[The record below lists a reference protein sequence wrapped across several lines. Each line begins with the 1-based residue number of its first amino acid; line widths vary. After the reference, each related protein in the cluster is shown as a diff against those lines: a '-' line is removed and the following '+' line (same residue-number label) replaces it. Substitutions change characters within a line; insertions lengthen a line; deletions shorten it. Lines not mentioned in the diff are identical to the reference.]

1 METAAVQQCKQ
12 DAIVALLDEVTTAAA
27 ARGLRN
33 IVCLLT
39 EPGSLDDLES
49 KYNRFVA
56 LSHLDV
62 LATDPYPLWHG
73 DDIATTQRFC
83 QALLTVCQRAG
94 KAAQMWIQGF
104 RVPSGAEPLLGEEL
118 QLMVR
123 SGIRD
128 IAIWSYLATAYMS
141 SHACADSA
149 RVWEVVTQ
157 AMQDVQPS
165 LNGGVTP

>member
-1 METAAVQQCKQ
+1 
-12 DAIVALLDEVTTAAA
+12 
-27 ARGLRN
+27 
-33 IVCLLT
+33 
-39 EPGSLDDLES
+39 
-49 KYNRFVA
+49 
-56 LSHLDV
+56 
-62 LATDPYPLWHG
+62 
-73 DDIATTQRFC
+73 
-83 QALLTVCQRAG
+83 
-94 KAAQMWIQGF
+94 
-104 RVPSGAEPLLGEEL
+104 VPSGAEPLLGEEL

-128 IAIWSYLATAYMS
+128 IALWSYLATAYMS